1 MLDWF
6 DLEDKGC
13 LACIGLILLAIIL
26 IAGAFFAESLIIM
39 WLWNV
44 VIVLVMEWPAL
55 GYWYACGL
63 NLLCHL
69 LFAKTVRVSSKK

>member
-6 DLEDKGC
+6 DLENKGC
-13 LACIGLILLAIIL
+13 LARFGLILLAIIL
-26 IAGAFFAESLIIM
+26 VACAFFAESLIVM
-39 WLWNV
+39 WLWNT
-44 VIVLVMEWPAL
+44 VIVAIMEWPAL

-69 LFAKTVRVSSKK
+69 LFA